1 MNWFVVAI
9 NFVILLGISIYY
21 RTNKELKFSGRL
33 GDLAMSLSGFAVL
46 FSSEYLVLLYWL
58 GNAEAILALELSML
72 ITIPLA
78 LYMSKKQKSAGSL
91 LSHNLLQKDNMVIS
105 SIYLVGYLII
115 KLTLVLISSVFIL
128 NKLLGWSSVSALVA
142 VIMMVATY
150 TVFGNFKSLIMS
162 HVFQALI
169 IFVGIF
175 LFITNKSS
183 NLMLQ
188 NDIQSLYQISIPVW
202 KIATVGLLYGI
213 WCWTFEQQLFQRVN
227 YNSNTNILPVIAII
241 KILAIFVLVGFSG
254 YTIPQNA
261 LINLGILSVVMASL
275 ANIFNGIA
283 TLVVEDFYRK
293 IKPVE
298 NPWEGDLISK
308 IIITGLAFFSVLM
321 VLIMKNTTM
330 EQVLTLWGFWMN
342 FTIISVVLVLF
353 SKIKPINIS
362 TIVTSYLLGV
372 AINTLP
378 LLFDNQIINK
388 LFILNIFDKSLLI
401 IGIVS
406 IVVLVNYLFSMITLN
421 QVKLQKEKM

>member
-1 MNWFVVAI
+1 
-9 NFVILLGISIYY
+9 
-21 RTNKELKFSGRL
+21 
-33 GDLAMSLSGFAVL
+33 MSLSGFAVL

>member
-1 MNWFVVAI
+1 VNWFVVAI

-241 KILAIFVLVGFSG
+241 KILTIFVLVGFSG

-321 VLIMKNTTM
+321 VLIMKNATM

>member
-1 MNWFVVAI
+1 VNWFVVAI

-78 LYMSKKQKSAGSL
+78 LYMSKKQKSAVSL

>member
-1 MNWFVVAI
+1 VNWFVVAI